1 MEALRTLIVRYPY
14 VLSKSVTEVR
24 EFFNILKAQ
33 GLSDEETMKA
43 LLDIPKLI
51 SKKDLDKKIKEIQ
64 FLFKLY
70 H

>member
-33 GLSDEETMKA
+33 GLTDEETMKA

>member
-1 MEALRTLIVRYPY
+1 MEALRTLIIRYPY

-24 EFFNILKAQ
+24 EFFNIFKAQ
-33 GLSDEETMKA
+33 GLTDEETMKA

-51 SKKDLDKKIKEIQ
+51 SKKDLGKKIKEIQ

>member
-33 GLSDEETMKA
+33 GLTDEETMKT